1 MSNEEQLRAKTL
13 ALFHSLLSTWANDL
27 RGEVSAIQDGLIS
40 QLDSIQSRMA
50 TYEENIDEGKILAF
64 VQELGQLS
72 GGGGGGTNRLPQV
85 RASMAQLENGNSL
98 QEVLN
103 TLVHEISQFAPRVA
117 LFVIKGGN
125 CIGWNGLGFDQSP
138 GFSNDALK
146 RISVPANAD
155 TVFRAVMQS
164 RQRFFGESSAHRDNA
179 HLLSRIGTVLPTNIF
194 SMPLILRDKVAAVI
208 YADSGDSREALADV
222 EAVEILVLYASR
234 LLDLMN
240 AAKTSGK
247 TGEFQSDRMTA
258 LKEPATPVPAPPAP
272 PAPAPPVVS
281 APASGAE
288 SGTVMLNIKDI
299 EAQALSQAAPASVPT
314 SAPSSASPASLDSMD
329 ADTRKLHEDA
339 MRFARLLISE
349 IKLYNE
355 AKVQQGRQKR
365 GIYNMLRD
373 DIERSRQLYSER
385 VSSDIRDATNYFNE
399 ELVRI
404 LADGDAAALGQQPN

>member
-13 ALFHSLLSTWANDL
+13 ALFHSLLSTWANQL
-27 RGEVSAIQDGLIS
+27 RGEVSTIQDGLIS
-40 QLDSIQSRMA
+40 QLDSIQARMA
-50 TYEENIDEGKILAF
+50 KYEENIDEGKILAF
-64 VQELGQLS
+64 VQELGEVS
-72 GGGGGGTNRLPQV
+72 VGGGGGGASRLPQV
-85 RASMAQLENGNSL
+85 RASMAQLENGKTL

-103 TLVHEISQFAPRVA
+103 TLVQEISQFAPRVA

-155 TVFRAVMQS
+155 TVFRTVMQS

-194 SMPLILRDKVAAVI
+194 AMPLILREKVGAVV
-208 YADSGDSREALADV
+208 YADSGDSRDPLGDV
-222 EAVEILVLYASR
+222 EAIEILVLYASR

-240 AAKTSGK
+240 AAKSAGRA
-247 TGEFQSDRMTA
+247 TGEFKSDRMVA
-258 LKEPATPVPAPPAP
+258 LKEPVTPPPAQP
-272 PAPAPPVVS
+272 LVS
-281 APASGAE
+281 APASGEE
-288 SGTVMLNIKDI
+288 SGTVMLNVKDI
-299 EAQALSQAAPASVPT
+299 EAQAIAPN
-314 SAPSSASPASLDSMD
+314 APSSAPVSAPTPASLDSMD
-329 ADTRKLHEDA
+329 PETRKQHEDA
-339 MRFARLLISE
+339 KRFARLLVSE

-355 AKVQQGRQKR
+355 AKVQQGRQQR

-385 VSSDIRDATNYFNE
+385 VSSDIREATNYFHE
-399 ELVRI
+399 ELIRI
-404 LADGDAAALGQQPN
+404 LGDGDAGALG

>member
-13 ALFHSLLSTWANDL
+13 ALFHSLLSTWANEL
-27 RGEVSAIQDGLIS
+27 RGEVSGIQDGLIS

-50 TYEENIDEGKILAF
+50 KYEENIDEGKILAF
-64 VQELGQLS
+64 VQELGDVS
-72 GGGGGGTNRLPQV
+72 VGGGGGGGESRLPQV
-85 RASMAQLENGNSL
+85 RASMAQLENGHTL

-103 TLVHEISQFAPRVA
+103 TLVQEISQFAPRIA

-194 SMPLILRDKVAAVI
+194 AMPLILRDKVGAVI
-208 YADSGDSREALADV
+208 YADSGDSREPLGDV
-222 EAVEILVLYASR
+222 EAIEILVLYASR

-240 AAKTSGK
+240 AAKSAGRA
-247 TGEFQSDRMTA
+247 TGDFQSDRMTA
-258 LKEPATPVPAPPAP
+258 LKEPVTPPPGPLAPPAP
-272 PAPAPPVVS
+272 PVAP
-281 APASGAE
+281 APASGE
-288 SGTVMLNIKDI
+288 DSGTVMLNVRDI
-299 EAQALSQAAPASVPT
+299 EAHALSQGAAPSAPAS
-314 SAPSSASPASLDSMD
+314 APPSLDSMD
-329 ADTRKLHEDA
+329 PETRKQHEDA
-339 MRFARLLISE
+339 KRFARLLISE

-355 AKVQQGRQKR
+355 AKVQQGRQDR
-365 GIYNMLRD
+365 SIYKMLRD

-385 VSSDIRDATNYFNE
+385 VSADIRGATKYFDE
-399 ELVRI
+399 ELIRI
-404 LADGDAAALGQQPN
+404 LGDGDAGAFGQHPN

>member
-13 ALFHSLLSTWANDL
+13 ALFHSLLSTWANEL
-27 RGEVSAIQDGLIS
+27 RGEISGVQDGLIS

-50 TYEENIDEGKILAF
+50 KYEENIDEGKILAF
-64 VQELGQLS
+64 VQELGEVS
-72 GGGGGGTNRLPQV
+72 VGGGGGGGESRLPQV
-85 RASMAQLENGNSL
+85 RAAMAQLENGNTL

-103 TLVHEISQFAPRVA
+103 TLVQEISQFAPRIA

-194 SMPLILRDKVAAVI
+194 AMPLILRDKVGAVI
-208 YADSGDSREALADV
+208 YADSGDSRDPLGDV
-222 EAVEILVLYASR
+222 EAIEILVLYASR

-240 AAKTSGK
+240 LAKSVGRASGD
-247 TGEFQSDRMTA
+247 FQSDRMAA
-258 LKEPATPVPAPPAP
+258 LKEPVTPPPGPLAPPAP
-272 PAPAPPVVS
+272 PVV
-281 APASGAE
+281 PTSGE
-288 SGTVMLNIKDI
+288 GSGTVMLNVKDI
-299 EAQALSQAAPASVPT
+299 EAHALSQGAAPSAPAS
-314 SAPSSASPASLDSMD
+314 APPPSSPASLDSMD
-329 ADTRKLHEDA
+329 PATRKQHEDA
-339 MRFARLLISE
+339 KRFARLLISE

-355 AKVQQGRQKR
+355 AKVQQGRQNR
-365 GIYNMLRD
+365 GLYKLLRD

-385 VSSDIRDATNYFNE
+385 VSSDIRGATDYFDE
-399 ELVRI
+399 ELIRI
-404 LADGDAAALGQQPN
+404 LAHGDAAALGKHPN

>member
-1 MSNEEQLRAKTL
+1 MAS
-13 ALFHSLLSTWANDL
+13 S
-27 RGEVSAIQDGLIS
+27 VS
-40 QLDSIQSRMA
+40 LDSVQSRMA
-50 TYEENIDEGKILAF
+50 KYEENIDEGKILAF
-64 VQELGQLS
+64 VQELGEVS
-72 GGGGGGTNRLPQV
+72 VGGGGGGAESRLPQV
-85 RASMAQLENGNSL
+85 RAAMAQLEIGNTL

-103 TLVHEISQFAPRVA
+103 TLVQEISQFAPRIA

-194 SMPLILRDKVAAVI
+194 AMPLILRDKVGAVI
-208 YADSGDSREALADV
+208 YADSGDSRDPLGDV
-222 EAVEILVLYASR
+222 EAIEILVLYASR

-240 AAKTSGK
+240 AAKSAGRASGD
-247 TGEFQSDRMTA
+247 FQSDRMAA
-258 LKEPATPVPAPPAP
+258 LKEPVTPPPGPLAPLAPPAPPAP
-272 PAPAPPVVS
+272 PAAPT
-281 APASGAE
+281 SGE
-288 SGTVMLNIKDI
+288 DSGTVMLNVKDI
-299 EAQALSQAAPASVPT
+299 EAHALSQGAAPSAPAS
-314 SAPSSASPASLDSMD
+314 APPPSSPASLDSMD
-329 ADTRKLHEDA
+329 PDTRKQHEDA
-339 MRFARLLISE
+339 KRFARLLISE

-365 GIYNMLRD
+365 GIYNLLRD

-385 VSSDIRDATNYFNE
+385 VSSDIRGATGYFDE
-399 ELVRI
+399 ELIRI
-404 LADGDAAALGQQPN
+404 LADGDAGALGQHPN

>member
-1 MSNEEQLRAKTL
+1 MSLDWCQE
-13 ALFHSLLSTWANDL
+13 L
-27 RGEVSAIQDGLIS
+27 RGEVSGVQDGLIS

-50 TYEENIDEGKILAF
+50 KYEENIDEGKILAF
-64 VQELGQLS
+64 VQELGGSS
-72 GGGGGGTNRLPQV
+72 GGGGGGESRLPQV
-85 RASMAQLENGNSL
+85 RASMAQLENGNTL

-103 TLVHEISQFAPRVA
+103 TLVQEISQFAPRIA

-194 SMPLILRDKVAAVI
+194 AMPLILRDKVGAVI
-208 YADSGDSREALADV
+208 YADSGDSREALGDV
-222 EAVEILVLYASR
+222 EAIEILVLYASR

-240 AAKTSGK
+240 ATKSVGRGTAD
-247 TGEFQSDRMTA
+247 FQSDRMGA
-258 LKEPATPVPAPPAP
+258 LKEPLTPTSAPPAP
-272 PAPAPPVVS
+272 PVLS
-281 APASGAE
+281 APSSGEE
-288 SGTVMLNIKDI
+288 SGTVMLNVKDI
-299 EAQALSQAAPASVPT
+299 EAQASAQSAPASAPA
-314 SAPSSASPASLDSMD
+314 SAASPASLDSMD
-329 ADTRKLHEDA
+329 AETRKLHEDA
-339 MRFARLLISE
+339 VRFARLLISE

-385 VSSDIRDATNYFNE
+385 VSSDVRDATNYFND
-399 ELVRI
+399 ELIRI
-404 LADGDAAALGQQPN
+404 LADGDAGALGQRPN